1 MQRIQE
7 FPSPGLF
14 EDNMLAWQ
22 NRGNDVVMKFN
33 VIDLFCGAG
42 GMSEGIIQAGLHII
56 YSSDINESVEQTYKN
71 RHEQLGLRH
80 GVNTF
85 FKKSDIKDLKGKE
98 ILKNINRLPKAKLH
112 QGNVDAIFGG
122 PPCQG
127 FSRAGLRNSDDP
139 RNLLFGEYVRV
150 VYELQPKYVVMENV
164 EGFLDMQFFG
174 YEGIF
179 GHLYPNG
186 ITAPEI
192 LSKELHKIGYEILN
206 PKVLNAADYGVP
218 QRRNRVVFIAYKNNV
233 HKPAYPA
240 PTTIK
245 THLTLSDAIGDLN
258 GISEKLT
265 LFQKESIRGR
275 TKHVDGHFPAYKP
288 IKLEKSDYPNHTDLV
303 IERFSLYKP
312 GETTSDLKKRITN
325 EGINLSDK
333 KHLLLLLE
341 KRTDYS
347 QEELLSIFEKGT
359 SNSDLI
365 DILLT
370 KKSMRTKLHPE
381 QISPTVLTIPDDYIS
396 PYGNRTFSVRELA
409 RLQSFDDSFEFL
421 GNRTTGGKRRRIEVP
436 QYTQV
441 GNAVPPLL
449 ARAIALEIKY
459 ALEKTYCL

>member
-1 MQRIQE
+1 MQ
-7 FPSPGLF
+7 
-14 EDNMLAWQ
+14 
-22 NRGNDVVMKFN
+22 MKFN

-56 YSSDINESVEQTYKN
+56 FSSDINESVEKTYRN
-71 RHEQLGLRH
+71 RHEQLGLSH

-98 ILKNINRLPKAKLH
+98 ILKNINRLPKANLH

-150 VYELQPKYVVMENV
+150 VYELQPKYVIMENV

-174 YEGIF
+174 YKGIF
-179 GHLYPNG
+179 GHVYPNG
-186 ITAPEI
+186 TTTPEI
-192 LSKELHKIGYEILN
+192 LTNELHRIGYEILS
-206 PKVLNAADYGVP
+206 PEVLNAADYGVP
-218 QRRNRVVFIAYKNNV
+218 QRRNRVVFVAYKKNV
-233 HKPAYPA
+233 SKPAYPA
-240 PTTIK
+240 PTTTK
-245 THLTLSDAIGDLN
+245 SHLTLSDAIGDLN
-258 GISEKLT
+258 GVSDELSQ
-265 LFQKESIRGR
+265 FQKESIRGR
-275 TKHVDGHFPAYKP
+275 TKHLDGYYPKYEP
-288 IKLEKSDYPNHTDLV
+288 IKLGNSDYPKHTDLV
-303 IERFSLYKP
+303 MERFSLYKP
-312 GETTSDLKKRITN
+312 GETTSDLKKRIMN

-333 KHLLLLLE
+333 NYLLIYLE
-341 KRTDYS
+341 KGTNYS

-359 SNSDLI
+359 SNSHLI

-370 KKSMRTKLHPE
+370 KKSMRTKLHPD

-396 PYGNRTFSVRELA
+396 PYDNRTFSVRELA

-449 ARAIALEIKY
+449 ARAIALEIKN
-459 ALEKTYCL
+459 ALEKTYGV